1 MTPAEI
7 KTAIES
13 QFPGSVL
20 ENEDLAE
27 NQVELKGEQWLE
39 MATFMKNDPNLS
51 FDQLECITGIDTG
64 EAGPLQ
70 TRYNFH
76 SMEHRHKIEVVISH
90 DRENP
95 RLLLSNSFGASGIG
109 SNVKPMTCS
118 VLCTKATV
126 ICAEFYVQMIGKAGL

>member
-39 MATFMKNDPNLS
+39 MATFLKNDPNLC

-64 EAGPLQ
+64 EEGPLQ
-70 TRYNFH
+70 TRYNLH

-95 RLLLSNSFGASGIG
+95 KVASIEQLWRIGDWFERETYDMFG
-109 SNVKPMTCS
+109 
-118 VLCTKATV
+118 
-126 ICAEFYVQMIGKAGL
+126 

>member
-27 NQVELKGEQWLE
+27 NQVELKGEQWFE
-39 MATFMKNDPNLS
+39 MATFIKNDPNLCL
-51 FDQLECITGIDTG
+51 DQLECITGIDTG

-95 RLLLSNSFGASGIG
+95 KVASI
-109 SNVKPMTCS
+109 
-118 VLCTKATV
+118 
-126 ICAEFYVQMIGKAGL
+126 